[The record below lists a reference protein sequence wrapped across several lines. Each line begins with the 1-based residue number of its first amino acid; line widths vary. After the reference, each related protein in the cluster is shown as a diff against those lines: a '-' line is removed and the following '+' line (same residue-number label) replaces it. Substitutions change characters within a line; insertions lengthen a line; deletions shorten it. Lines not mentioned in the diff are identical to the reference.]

1 MSEARI
7 RTEDLSIDEV
17 KELYVETAMDRENIE
32 ALKSFQPLLLIGSR
46 GTGKTMLMR
55 KAESELTDDFE
66 EKRILPIYTSF
77 ATCPIYENVNML
89 KFMVSKILIA
99 LRTKLKEQG
108 IIVNGSIFKPI
119 VNKDVNPIVKKLED
133 YINDISSESFEIDS
147 EYVIDDENI
156 VNNIDYFRE
165 FIKELCE
172 EFNIKKIIIM
182 FDEACQIFAPKQQRD
197 FFELF
202 RALRSP
208 IVICKAAVY
217 PGLVSYGTF
226 QQFHDATTKKIERG
240 ILASDYILKMREI
253 VKKNYPDEYDKMIQN
268 GDLLNTIIYCSNGN
282 PRFLLKSLNAILD
295 KGNAIKTA
303 VANDVI
309 KDFYRVTIWTE
320 HTKLEERYK
329 GHKKMI
335 EWSRKFV
342 ENTVTNDI
350 TRINTRD
357 GSNSNEKT
365 TVYFAIS
372 RKAPEAIKQA
382 IKILEYSGV
391 VTLDV
396 EATKF
401 RYDYYDRYQ
410 LNFGIVL
417 LSMSKTNLAVSC
429 KEIIDNI
436 SQKKFP
442 NYGEN
447 SPVYEDAPNL
457 ISTEEEIDQ
466 KMFLNNILNK
476 KVSELEISTKLLKRL
491 NDAGYILIKDIFE
504 RDESELKKISYIGK
518 VRSRQIYNNVMAA
531 VIEYISG

>member
-1 MSEARI
+1 
-7 RTEDLSIDEV
+7 
-17 KELYVETAMDRENIE
+17 
-32 ALKSFQPLLLIGSR
+32 
-46 GTGKTMLMR
+46 
-55 KAESELTDDFE
+55 
-66 EKRILPIYTSF
+66 
-77 ATCPIYENVNML
+77 
-89 KFMVSKILIA
+89 
-99 LRTKLKEQG
+99 
-108 IIVNGSIFKPI
+108 
-119 VNKDVNPIVKKLED
+119 
-133 YINDISSESFEIDS
+133 
-147 EYVIDDENI
+147 
-156 VNNIDYFRE
+156 
-165 FIKELCE
+165 
-172 EFNIKKIIIM
+172 M

-295 KGNAIKTA
+295 KGNAIKAA
-303 VANDVI
+303 VVNDVI

-335 EWSRKFV
+335 EWSRKFI
-342 ENTVTNDI
+342 ENTVTKDI

-357 GSNSNEKT
+357 GSDSNEKT

-417 LSMSKTNLAVSC
+417 LSMAKTNLAVSC

-447 SPVYEDAPNL
+447 SPVYEDAHNL

-476 KVSELEISTKLLKRL
+476 KVNELEISTKLVKRL
-491 NDAGYILIKDIFE
+491 NDAGYILIKDIFDG
-504 RDESELKKISYIGK
+504 DENELKKIYYIGE
-518 VRSRQIYNNVMAA
+518 VRSKQIYNNVMAA

>member
-7 RTEDLSIDEV
+7 RTEDLSIEEV
-17 KELYVETAMDRENIE
+17 NELYVETAMDRENIE

-55 KAESELTDDFE
+55 KAESELTETFE
-66 EKRILPIYTSF
+66 EERILPVYTSF

-89 KFMVSKILIA
+89 KLMVSKILMA

-108 IIVNGSIFKPI
+108 IIVNGSIFRPI
-119 VNKDVNPIVKKLED
+119 VSKDLSPVVKKLED
-133 YINDISSESFEIDS
+133 YINDVSGGNFETESQYNINDK
-147 EYVIDDENI
+147 NI
-156 VNNIDYFRE
+156 VDNVDYFRD
-165 FIKELCE
+165 FIKELCD
-172 EFNIKKIIIM
+172 EFKIKKIIIM
-182 FDEACQIFAPKQQRD
+182 FDEACQIFAPKQQRE
-197 FFELF
+197 FFDLF

-208 IVICKAAVY
+208 IIICKAAVY

-240 ILASDYILKMREI
+240 ILAQDYIDKMREI
-253 VKKNYPDEYDKMIQN
+253 VRKNYPDEYEKMAQN

-282 PRFLLKSLNAILD
+282 PRFLLKSLNSILE
-295 KGNAIKTA
+295 KSNSIKTS
-303 VANDVI
+303 VVNDVI
-309 KDFYRVTIWTE
+309 KEFYRVTIWTE

-329 GHKKMI
+329 GYKRMI
-335 EWSRKFV
+335 EWSRKFI

-350 TRINTRD
+350 VKINRKED
-357 GSNSNEKT
+357 DSNEKT

-372 RKAPEAIKQA
+372 RQAPEAIKQA

-417 LSMSKTNLAVSC
+417 LSMSTTNLAVTC
-429 KEIIDNI
+429 KDIISNI

-447 SPVYEDAPNL
+447 SPAYENVPNL
-457 ISTEEEIDQ
+457 VKIEEIDQ
-466 KMFLNNILNK
+466 KSFLNNVLNK

-504 RDESELKKISYIGK
+504 RDESELKKAYYIGD

>member
-17 KELYVETAMDRENIE
+17 KELYVETEMDRENIE

-55 KAESELTDDFE
+55 KAESELTDEFE
-66 EKRILPIYTSF
+66 KERIIPIYTSF
-77 ATCPIYENVNML
+77 ATCPMYENTNML
-89 KFMVSKILIA
+89 KLMVSKILIA

-108 IIVNGSIFKPI
+108 IIVNGSIFRPI
-119 VNKDVNPIVKKLED
+119 VSEDINPVVKKLED
-133 YINDISSESFEIDS
+133 YINDVSGESFESES

-156 VNNIDYFRE
+156 VNNIDYFRN
-165 FIKELCE
+165 FIKDLCD

-182 FDEACQIFAPKQQRD
+182 FDEACQIFAPKQQRE
-197 FFELF
+197 FFDLF

-226 QQFHDATTKKIERG
+226 QQFHDATTKKIERA
-240 ILASDYILKMREI
+240 ILATDYISKMREI
-253 VKKNYPDEYDKMIQN
+253 VRKNYPDEYDKMIQN

-282 PRFLLKSLNAILD
+282 PRFLLKSLNTILE
-295 KGNAIKTA
+295 KSSTIKTS
-303 VANDVI
+303 VVNDVI

-335 EWSRKFV
+335 EWSRKFI
-342 ENTVTNDI
+342 ENTVTKDI
-350 TRINTRD
+350 IKINTKD
-357 GSNSNEKT
+357 ENLNIKT

-372 RKAPEAIKQA
+372 RKAPEVIKQA

-417 LSMSKTNLAVSC
+417 LSMAKTNLAIAC

-447 SPVYEDAPNL
+447 SPVYEEAPNL
-457 ISTEEEIDQ
+457 VTVEEEIDQ
-466 KMFLNNILNK
+466 KLFLDNILNK
-476 KVSELEISTKLLKRL
+476 RVDELEISTRLLKRL
-491 NDAGYILIKDIFE
+491 NDAGFILIKDIFD
-504 RDESELKKISYIGK
+504 RDENELKKINYIGK

>member
-1 MSEARI
+1 
-7 RTEDLSIDEV
+7 
-17 KELYVETAMDRENIE
+17 
-32 ALKSFQPLLLIGSR
+32 
-46 GTGKTMLMR
+46 
-55 KAESELTDDFE
+55 
-66 EKRILPIYTSF
+66 
-77 ATCPIYENVNML
+77 
-89 KFMVSKILIA
+89 
-99 LRTKLKEQG
+99 
-108 IIVNGSIFKPI
+108 
-119 VNKDVNPIVKKLED
+119 
-133 YINDISSESFEIDS
+133 
-147 EYVIDDENI
+147 
-156 VNNIDYFRE
+156 
-165 FIKELCE
+165 
-172 EFNIKKIIIM
+172 
-182 FDEACQIFAPKQQRD
+182 
-197 FFELF
+197 
-202 RALRSP
+202 
-208 IVICKAAVY
+208 
-217 PGLVSYGTF
+217 
-226 QQFHDATTKKIERG
+226 
-240 ILASDYILKMREI
+240 
-253 VKKNYPDEYDKMIQN
+253 
-268 GDLLNTIIYCSNGN
+268 
-282 PRFLLKSLNAILD
+282 
-295 KGNAIKTA
+295 
-303 VANDVI
+303 
-309 KDFYRVTIWTE
+309 
-320 HTKLEERYK
+320 
-329 GHKKMI
+329 MI
-335 EWSRKFV
+335 EWSRKFI

-350 TRINTRD
+350 TKINMRD

-417 LSMSKTNLAVSC
+417 LSMAKTNLAISC

-442 NYGEN
+442 NYGET
-447 SPVYEDAPNL
+447 SPVYENAPNL

>member
-17 KELYVETAMDRENIE
+17 NELYVETAMDRENIE

-55 KAESELTDDFE
+55 KAESELTDEFE
-66 EKRILPIYTSF
+66 KKRILPVYTSF

-89 KFMVSKILIA
+89 KLMVSKILIA
-99 LRTKLKEQG
+99 LRKKLKEQG
-108 IIVNGSIFKPI
+108 IIVNGSIFKPM
-119 VNKDVNPIVKKLED
+119 VNKDINPVVKKLED
-133 YINDISSESFEIDS
+133 YINDVSSQSIERES
-147 EYVIDDENI
+147 EYIINDENI
-156 VNNIDYFRE
+156 VENIDYFRS
-165 FIKELCE
+165 FIKELCD
-172 EFNIKKIIIM
+172 EFKIKKIIVM

-197 FFELF
+197 FFDLF

-208 IVICKAAVY
+208 IVVCKAAVY

-240 ILASDYILKMREI
+240 ILAADYIAKMREI
-253 VKKNYPDEYDKMIQN
+253 VKRNYPDEYDKMIQN

-282 PRFLLKSLNAILD
+282 PRFLLKSLNAILE
-295 KGNAIKTA
+295 KSNTIKTS
-303 VANDVI
+303 VVNDVI

-335 EWSRKFV
+335 EWSRKFI

-350 TRINTRD
+350 TKINTKD
-357 GSNSNEKT
+357 EKSNEKT

-372 RKAPEAIKQA
+372 RRAPEAIKQA

-417 LSMSKTNLAVSC
+417 LSMAKTNLASAC

-447 SPVYEDAPNL
+447 SPAYEKVPNL
-457 ISTEEEIDQ
+457 VVVEEKIDQ
-466 KMFLNNILNK
+466 KMFLDNILNK
-476 KVSELEISTKLLKRL
+476 RVDELEISTKLLKRL
-491 NDAGYILIKDIFE
+491 NDAGFVLIKDIFE
-504 RDESELKKISYIGK
+504 RDESELKKINYIGK

>member
-17 KELYVETAMDRENIE
+17 NELYVETAMDRENIE
-32 ALKSFQPLLLIGSR
+32 ALKSYQPLLLIGSR

-55 KAESELTDDFE
+55 KAESELTDDFLR
-66 EKRILPIYTSF
+66 KRILPVYTSF
-77 ATCPIYENVNML
+77 ATCGVYENVNML
-89 KFMVSKILIA
+89 KLMVSKILIA
-99 LRTKLKEQG
+99 LKIKLKEQG
-108 IIVNGSIFKPI
+108 IIVNGSIFRPI
-119 VNKDVNPIVKKLED
+119 VNKDISPVVKKLEK
-133 YINDISSESFEIDS
+133 YINDVSDNGCEIES
-147 EYVIDDENI
+147 EYYINDENI
-156 VNNIDYFRE
+156 VNNIDYFRN
-165 FIKELCE
+165 FIQELCD
-172 EFNIKKIIIM
+172 EFKIKKIIIM
-182 FDEACQIFAPKQQRD
+182 FDEACQIFAPRQQRE

-208 IVICKAAVY
+208 IIICKAAVY

-240 ILASDYILKMREI
+240 ILSTDYVAKMREI
-253 VKKNYPDEYDKMIQN
+253 VKKNYPNEYDKMIQN

-295 KGNAIKTA
+295 KSNTIKTS
-303 VANDVI
+303 VVNDVI

-329 GHKKMI
+329 GHKRMI
-335 EWSRKFV
+335 EWSRKFI
-342 ENTVTNDI
+342 ENIVTNDI
-350 TRINTRD
+350 TKINTKED
-357 GSNSNEKT
+357 DSNKKT

-372 RKAPEAIKQA
+372 RKAPEVIKQA

-417 LSMSKTNLAVSC
+417 LSMATTNLATAC
-429 KEIIDNI
+429 KEIIENI

-447 SPVYEDAPNL
+447 SVAYEEAPNL
-457 ISTEEEIDQ
+457 VTVDEKIDQ
-466 KMFLNNILNK
+466 KMFLDNILNK
-476 KVSELEISTKLLKRL
+476 KVDELEISRKLLKRL
-491 NDAGYILIKDIFE
+491 NAAGFILIKDIFE
-504 RDESELKKISYIGK
+504 RDESELKKINYIGD